1 MERNLYKQPLRR
13 TISELFGTRESKINS
28 CMQQNHHHI
37 MSDPVQLRIL
47 VAGGFALNTKIT
59 QSSAFISVDNIY
71 DTINKYLSFV

>member
-1 MERNLYKQPLRR
+1 LPTGSL
-13 TISELFGTRESKINS
+13 ILFLAFSSIIIIIVE
-28 CMQQNHHHI
+28 

-71 DTINKYLSFV
+71 DTINT

>member
-1 MERNLYKQPLRR
+1 
-13 TISELFGTRESKINS
+13 
-28 CMQQNHHHI
+28 

-71 DTINKYLSFV
+71 DTINA